1 VCFMSFAAVE
11 AVKVVQYT
19 LDDFVKGKSMDEVI
33 CERLLQGQKI
43 LREPHIQLLDND
55 YFGEVNP
62 VCPHCGSVKYVK
74 DGFRERHPKLGD
86 FGEIT
91 VYVQRY
97 ECKRCGRGFSA
108 RIDGLVR
115 KWHQYTG
122 IFRERACAAAA
133 ILKCSGRKIQQLF
146 LSWCGVAPSHQVIE
160 SWLCA
165 EIPEL
170 VYSGYYCYDE
180 QVVRVKGKKA
190 FRLTLFDAV
199 LNVPVAEEVSYRLNA
214 KRVKA
219 FLKKN
224 LRGHPVYSITT
235 DDRKWYREIITK
247 DLKVIHQLCGFHFI
261 KRVTEDALW
270 YFKQK
275 LPGAVKMR
283 IAVLVS
289 SIREVFRSFTEEEFL
304 EKLEKVYAMK
314 DKAPLKIKKHIETLV
329 EDVNLYTNHFL
340 NSCIP
345 RTSNSA
351 EEYYRQ
357 TDPRKMKK
365 RYKTIPGL
373 IRALQL
379 KSIYWVVRHGYI
391 SEEKS
396 LRIAR
401 QYLGRNYTRT
411 TIHKVFSKKKEHFLE
426 YWKKNPVI

>member
-1 VCFMSFAAVE
+1 MCSMNFAAVQ

-19 LDDFVKGKSMDEVI
+19 LDDFVEGKKMDEVI
-33 CERLLQGQKI
+33 CERLLLDQKI
-43 LREPHIQLLDND
+43 LREPLITLFNTN

-62 VCPHCGSVKYVK
+62 VCPHCGSAKHVKN
-74 DGFRERHPKLGD
+74 GFRERHPKVSD

-97 ECKRCGRGFSA
+97 ECKRCGKGFSA

-115 KWHQYTG
+115 KWHQYAQ

-146 LSWCGVAPSHQVIE
+146 LSWGGVAPSHQAIE

-165 EIPEL
+165 DIPEL

-180 QVVRVKGKKA
+180 QVVWIKGKKA

-199 LNVPVAEEVSYRLNA
+199 VNVPVAEEISYKLNA

-235 DDRKWYREIITK
+235 DDRKWYREIIIK
-247 DLKVIHQLCGFHFI
+247 DLKAIHQLCGFHFL
-261 KRVTEDALW
+261 KRVTEDAEW
-270 YFKQK
+270 YFKRK
-275 LPGAVKMR
+275 LSRAVKMR
-283 IAVLVS
+283 IALLVS
-289 SIREVFRSFTEEEFL
+289 SIREVFRTFTEEEFL

-314 DKAPLKIKKHIETLV
+314 DEAPLRIRKHIETLAK
-329 EDVNLYTNHFL
+329 DVSLYTNHFL
-340 NSCIP
+340 NP
-345 RTSNSA
+345 RISKTSNPV

-379 KSIYWVVRHGYI
+379 KSIYWIVRNGRI

-411 TIHKVFSKKKEHFLE
+411 TIHKVFSRKKIHFLK
-426 YWKKNPVI
+426 YWKKNPAI